1 MLRCTAIIS
10 LLMIWITAL
19 AFCQYAVIY
28 KLDGDRITGRWL
40 GADGTSVRVRLQDG
54 SQVRVPVDRIQA
66 IEFLSREG
74 IRPGYEAFKRYR
86 NGLDFLDLGM
96 IDEAKREF
104 MEAIREMPR
113 FPDPY
118 YELARILEKE
128 GKTEEAFRYYAL
140 VATLAPERYNMA
152 DKFKAMAERYL
163 QENQIDKAAE
173 AYYRLYACFPGSPF
187 AQEAIYKAGFLFAE
201 KLDEPD
207 KAVQALKNAVQ
218 SFPEDPQ
225 AEKAQFM
232 IGRLLIKLGRY
243 EDALAALT
251 DFINQ
256 HPQSEWLDDAHFA
269 RGLTYHEMRRHQEA
283 IEEFNFVKNSSSDA
297 NLISEA
303 SNMISE
309 SAWEVYTISDGLP
322 ANEVQALAL
331 DGNYLWVGTSKGLA
345 RFDISEGKLQPSP
358 DMPDLKGVN
367 VRALAV
373 NEKEVWVGTL
383 NSGIIRID
391 KSSGAKREYTIL
403 DGLPSKH
410 VSDVKL
416 RDDEVWAATFG
427 GVALLDRSSDT
438 WVKYT
443 TQDGLSGND
452 TVSIAI
458 TSDHV
463 WVATSMNGLNVF
475 DKGSKSW
482 TTFSSAQGLPSD
494 SIRSVVATD
503 TSVWIGWY
511 SRNRNGYGKYD
522 LLQNKWYST
531 TLGEDDITPE
541 DIFLA
546 LNGEEF
552 WVATDAG
559 AFVELPVVGWDSIN
573 YPSKF
578 SEARIRVNC
587 MIVSGSIAWFGTSE
601 GLGKLDY
608 GMLKQLRSG
617 E

>member
-1 MLRCTAIIS
+1 MLRWTAIAS
-10 LLMIWITAL
+10 LLMAWITAL
-19 AFCQYAVIY
+19 TFAQYAVIY

-40 GADGTSVRVRLQDG
+40 GADGATVRVRLQDG
-54 SQVRVPVDRIQA
+54 SQVRVPIGQVQA
-66 IEFLSREG
+66 IEFLSKEG

-86 NGLDFLDLGM
+86 NGMDFLDLGM
-96 IDEAKREF
+96 IEEAKRQF
-104 MEAIREMPR
+104 MESIREMPR

-118 YELARILEKE
+118 YELAKILEKE
-128 GKTEEAFRYYAL
+128 GETEEAFRYYAL
-140 VATLAPERYNMA
+140 VATLAPEKYNMA

-163 QENQIDKAAE
+163 QENQIDRAAE
-173 AYYRLYACFPGSPF
+173 AYYRLYTCFPGSPF

-207 KAVQALKNAVQ
+207 KAIQALKSAVQ
-218 SFPEDPQ
+218 SFPGNPQ

-243 EDALAALT
+243 EEALSALT
-251 DFINQ
+251 EFINQ
-256 HPQSEWLDDAHFA
+256 HPQSEWLDDAHFT
-269 RGLTYHEMRRHQEA
+269 RGLAYHGMRRHQEA
-283 IEEFNFVKNSSSDA
+283 IEEFDYVKNTSPDA

-309 SAWEVYTISDGLP
+309 SAWEVYTVSDGLP
-322 ANEVQALAL
+322 ANEVRALAL
-331 DGNYLWVGTSKGLA
+331 DGNRLWAGTSKGLVC
-345 RFDISEGKLQPSP
+345 FDISEGKLTPSP
-358 DMPDLKGVN
+358 NTPDLKGVN

-373 NEKEVWVGTL
+373 NEREIWVGTL

-391 KSSGAKREYTIL
+391 KDTGAKREYTTL

-410 VSDVKL
+410 ISDIKL
-416 RDDEVWAATFG
+416 MGDEVWAATFS
-427 GVALLDRSSDT
+427 GVVVLDRSSDT

-452 TVSIAI
+452 AVSIAI
-458 TSDHV
+458 TNDHV
-463 WVATSMNGLNVF
+463 WVATSMNGLNMF
-475 DKGSKSW
+475 DKRNRTW
-482 TTFSSAQGLPSD
+482 TTFSTAQGLPSD

-511 SRNRNGYGKYD
+511 SRNRNGYGRYD
-522 LLQNKWYST
+522 LLQNKWYFT
-531 TLGEDDITPE
+531 TLGEDDIAPE

-559 AFVELPVVGWDSIN
+559 TFVELPVVGWDSIN

-578 SEARIRVNC
+578 NKARARVNC
-587 MIVSGSIAWFGTSE
+587 MIISGSTAYFGTSE

-608 GMLKQLRSG
+608 GMLKQLRGS

>member
-1 MLRCTAIIS
+1 MLRWTAIAS
-10 LLMIWITAL
+10 LLMAWITAL
-19 AFCQYAVIY
+19 TFAQYAVIY

-40 GADGTSVRVRLQDG
+40 GADGATVRVRLQDG
-54 SQVRVPVDRIQA
+54 SQVRVPIGQVQA
-66 IEFLSREG
+66 IEFLSKEG

-86 NGLDFLDLGM
+86 NGMDFLDLGM
-96 IDEAKREF
+96 IEEAKRQF
-104 MEAIREMPR
+104 MESIREMPR

-118 YELARILEKE
+118 YELAKILEKE
-128 GKTEEAFRYYAL
+128 GETEEAFRYYAL
-140 VATLAPERYNMA
+140 VATLAPEKYNMA

-163 QENQIDKAAE
+163 QENQIDRAAE
-173 AYYRLYACFPGSPF
+173 AYYRLYTCFPGSPF

-201 KLDEPD
+201 KLDEPE
-207 KAVQALKNAVQ
+207 KAIQALKSAVQ
-218 SFPEDPQ
+218 SFPGNPQ

-243 EDALAALT
+243 EEALSALT
-251 DFINQ
+251 EFINQ
-256 HPQSEWLDDAHFA
+256 HPQSEWLDDAHFT
-269 RGLTYHEMRRHQEA
+269 RGLAYHGMRRHQEA
-283 IEEFNFVKNSSSDA
+283 IEEFDYVKNTSPDA

-309 SAWEVYTISDGLP
+309 SAWEVYTVSDGLP
-322 ANEVQALAL
+322 ANEVRALAL
-331 DGNYLWVGTSKGLA
+331 DGNRLWAGTSKGLVC
-345 RFDISEGKLQPSP
+345 FDISEGKLTPSP
-358 DMPDLKGVN
+358 NTPDLKGVN

-373 NEKEVWVGTL
+373 NEREIWVGTL

-391 KSSGAKREYTIL
+391 KDTGAKREYTTL

-410 VSDVKL
+410 ISDIKL
-416 RDDEVWAATFG
+416 MGDEVWAATFS
-427 GVALLDRSSDT
+427 GVVVLDRSSDT

-452 TVSIAI
+452 AVSIAI
-458 TSDHV
+458 TNDHV
-463 WVATSMNGLNVF
+463 WVATSMNGLNMF
-475 DKGSKSW
+475 DKRNRTW
-482 TTFSSAQGLPSD
+482 TTFSTAQGLPSD

-511 SRNRNGYGKYD
+511 SRNRNGYGRYD
-522 LLQNKWYST
+522 LLQNKWYFT
-531 TLGEDDITPE
+531 TLGEDDIAPE

-559 AFVELPVVGWDSIN
+559 TFVEFPVVGWDSIN

-578 SEARIRVNC
+578 NKARARVNC
-587 MIVSGSIAWFGTSE
+587 MIISGSTAYFGTSE

-608 GMLKQLRSG
+608 GMLKQLRGS